1 MKFVVKSTT
10 KCGLLDLLC
19 PYTCRGCGRLGAVL
33 CECCKNNLIKAALR
47 VCPLCQQVLADAEKS
62 CATWKNCKCGN
73 CKIAFDAL
81 FVGGWREGVL
91 AKLVKEYKYQA
102 VRAIGDV
109 LVEVLDEAI
118 LELPENT
125 VVVPLPT
132 VGRHVRERGLD
143 HTLSLAKKLAR
154 KRGWK
159 CQRLLLRASDTVQVG
174 TKASERAEQARK
186 AYMVQKEADSDVN
199 YLLLDDVWTTGASML
214 AAEKVMRAAGAK
226 KVMGVVIAV
235 GKQKEL

>member
-1 MKFVVKSTT
+1 M
-10 KCGLLDLLC
+10 
-19 PYTCRGCGRLGAVL
+19 
-33 CECCKNNLIKAALR
+33 
-47 VCPLCQQVLADAEKS
+47 
-62 CATWKNCKCGN
+62 
-73 CKIAFDAL
+73 
-81 FVGGWREGVL
+81 
-91 AKLVKEYKYQA
+91 
-102 VRAIGDV
+102 
-109 LVEVLDEAI
+109 
-118 LELPENT
+118 
-125 VVVPLPT
+125 
-132 VGRHVRERGLD
+132 
-143 HTLSLAKKLAR
+143 SLAKKLAR